1 MDKIDLTYD
10 VVCRIEE
17 QMNKRLEAVEKDVC
31 ELKDCK
37 NKALGFIGCISVG
50 GALVVEYIKNLLI
63 R

>member
-17 QMNKRLEAVEKDVC
+17 QLTKRLDDVEKDVC

-37 NKALGFIGCISVG
+37 NKALGFIGCISIG
-50 GALVVEYIKNLLI
+50 GALIVDYIRNLFI
-63 R
+63 K